1 MVVDTSAI
9 VSIFLQEPDA
19 GRFERCIGGHPAP
32 LVSAAT
38 VLETSIVIRSRK
50 QVDMADAD
58 RWLDEFL
65 ATGRIQIMP
74 VTVEQL
80 NEARLAHRRFGK
92 GMGHPAG
99 LNFGDCFAYALARTL
114 DIPLLFKGRDFSMTD
129 VKPALA

>member
-1 MVVDTSAI
+1 M
-9 VSIFLQEPDA
+9 
-19 GRFERCIGGHPAP
+19 
-32 LVSAAT
+32 VSAAT